1 MTDTQEKLRFIYFD
15 FPFWRAE
22 ASRIAL
28 HMGGI
33 AFEDVRPGR
42 EEFRAMKASGELPY
56 GQLPVLD
63 VGGVRI
69 AQSVA
74 IARFCGKRAG
84 LYPTSEV
91 DQARVDELMD
101 TATQITGLLGPSF
114 TESDPERRA
123 ELRAKLVARELP
135 KWFGFLE
142 ARLLANGDSGFLVG
156 DQLTIADLLIWK
168 LLGWFTGGILDGIPK
183 SVLDGHLHLQAHF
196 QTIDALPQVREWMDR
211 HYGASD

>member
-1 MTDTQEKLRFIYFD
+1 
-15 FPFWRAE
+15 
-22 ASRIAL
+22 
-28 HMGGI
+28 
-33 AFEDVRPGR
+33 
-42 EEFRAMKASGELPY
+42 MKASGELPY

-63 VGGVRI
+63 VDGVRI

-84 LYPTSEV
+84 LYPTSDL

-114 TESDPERRA
+114 SESDPERRT
-123 ELRAKLVARELP
+123 EMRAKLVAHDLP

-156 DQLTIADLLIWK
+156 DGLTIADLLIWK
-168 LLGWFTGGILDGIPK
+168 LLGWFTGGILDGVPT
-183 SVLDGHLHLQAHF
+183 SVLNEHSHLQRHF
-196 QTIDALPQVREWMDR
+196 QRIDALPQIREWMDR
-211 HYGASD
+211 HYGARG